1 MKFAASTIAE
11 YASYNAFVN
20 AYLREIDAGVW
31 SDNKQFSLSSDFP
44 FELKGS
50 EVVELFLSDSHQ
62 RVVMDVVYKSKVG
75 RHHFHGVYVRTEL
88 SEGLD
93 SVGQRSEGERS
104 EGSRHSCWK
113 SADLMYLLIA
123 FTRQIYKRQ
132 NDISVAAIEAD
143 DSVKL
148 NEMELLGR
156 LLGSYQ
162 AMAHFLAERAGDR
175 ALHSTDFIDSEQSIL
190 YGHWLHPTPKSQQG
204 IAFWQQDFYSPEL
217 CGHFKLHYFS
227 ADQSLVK
234 QGSSLTEK
242 ASDIIYS
249 EVARYDELALPT
261 GHVLIP
267 VHPLQAHSLLT
278 QDWVKELMSQG
289 ALQYLGEAGA
299 EYTATSS
306 VRTVFSESS
315 EWMIKLS
322 IPVKITNSLRLN
334 KRREL
339 EDGMV
344 VESYLRHIGFL
355 NNNPQFNVVDDP
367 AYITINHPHN
377 HEADS
382 GFEVVLRRNL
392 FTQDKG
398 RGVCSILTLVQD
410 PIPDADGSAGTS
422 LLQDV
427 ISELAEKEGRSE
439 KQVASDWFDRYW
451 HCAVESILS
460 LYDGY
465 GIALEAH
472 QQNSLL
478 DVSEGYPSCYYYRD
492 NQGFYLSEHF
502 KEELAGV
509 GDNLS
514 LTNIFYD
521 DEKIF
526 TAISYYVFV
535 NQLFAVIYRLG
546 TDGLIDEETLIARC
560 RQHLSDLQKNMQ
572 GVGKRFIEYILT
584 SERLDFKTNLLAR
597 VNNIDEL
604 QEGMEHAVYSTIENP
619 LFSTS
624 DFHKSFV
631 TENKDGRSAV
641 YS

>member
-62 RVVMDVVYKSKVG
+62 RVVMDVAYKSKVG

-88 SEGLD
+88 SEDGG
-93 SVGQRSEGERS
+93 S
-104 EGSRHSCWK
+104 SRHSCWK
-113 SADLMYLLIA
+113 NADLMYLLIA

-162 AMAHFLAERAGDR
+162 AMTHFLAERAGDR
-175 ALHSTDFIDSEQSIL
+175 GLHSTDFIDSEQSIL

-242 ASDIIYS
+242 TSDIIYS

-355 NNNPQFNVVDDP
+355 NNNPQFKVVDDP

-410 PIPDADGSAGTS
+410 PIPDANGSDGTS

-478 DVSEGYPSCYYYRD
+478 DVSEGYPGCYYYRD

-546 TDGLIDEETLIARC
+546 ADGLIDEETLIARC

>member
-62 RVVMDVVYKSKVG
+62 RVVMDVAYKSKVG

-88 SEGLD
+88 SEDGG
-93 SVGQRSEGERS
+93 S
-104 EGSRHSCWK
+104 SRHSCWK
-113 SADLMYLLIA
+113 NADLMYLLIA

-143 DSVKL
+143 NSVKL

-162 AMAHFLAERAGDR
+162 AMTHFLAERAGDR
-175 ALHSTDFIDSEQSIL
+175 GLHSTDFIDSEQSIL

-242 ASDIIYS
+242 TSDIIYS

-355 NNNPQFNVVDDP
+355 NNNPQFKVVDDP

-410 PIPDADGSAGTS
+410 PIPDANGSDGTS

-478 DVSEGYPSCYYYRD
+478 DVSEGYPGCYYYRD

-546 TDGLIDEETLIARC
+546 ADGLIDEETLIARC

-624 DFHKSFV
+624 DFHKSFA

>member
-31 SDNKQFSLSSDFP
+31 SDNKQFSLYSDFP
-44 FELKGS
+44 FELKGR

-62 RVVMDVVYKSKVG
+62 RVVMDVAYKSKVG
-75 RHHFHGVYVRTEL
+75 RHHFHGVYVRTEF
-88 SEGLD
+88 SEGPD
-93 SVGQRSEGERS
+93 SVGEGS
-104 EGSRHSCWK
+104 EGSIHSCWK

-162 AMAHFLAERAGDR
+162 AMAHFLAERAGDS

-242 ASDIIYS
+242 TSDIIYS
-249 EVARYDELALPT
+249 EVTRYDELALQS

-289 ALQYLGEAGA
+289 TLQYLGEAGA

-355 NNNPQFNVVDDP
+355 NNNPQFKVVDDP

-410 PIPDADGSAGTS
+410 PIPDADGSVGTS
-422 LLQDV
+422 LLQNV

-546 TDGLIDEETLIARC
+546 ADGLIDEETLIARC